1 MFPVGKKGLP
11 MPIARTWFGAT
22 RAADADAYLEYLRR
36 TGLRDYAGTP
46 GNEGIVCLRR
56 LDRGHAEF
64 TILTLWE
71 DDRAI
76 EAFAGPDAARAVFY
90 PEDEAFLVQR
100 DELAG
105 HYEVVFSTLPLA
117 RKSLLER
124 LVGWW
129 AGRAAAAVPAPRT
142 REGPEAAVSSPD

>member
-1 MFPVGKKGLP
+1 
-11 MPIARTWFGAT
+11 MPIARTWSGAT

-56 LDRGHAEF
+56 LDGGHAEF

-71 DDRAI
+71 DERAT

-90 PEDEAFLVQR
+90 PEDEAFLVRR
-100 DELAG
+100 DEQAC
-105 HYEVVFSTLPLA
+105 HYEVVFSTLPPG
-117 RKSLLER
+117 RKSRLER

-129 AGRAAAAVPAPRT
+129 AGRAAVAVPAPRT
-142 REGPEAAVSSPD
+142 REGAKAVVNSPD